1 MERRHLL
8 KALLAGL
15 AIAGTSL
22 PILGATKTTTK
33 KTTAKATA
41 AKASG
46 TAKTSTTKAK
56 ASAVSKKTVIK
67 KAGKPKIQI
76 VRTLSVDVLNTGE
89 KGRGIPY
96 YVDGRYQ
103 RDALAELN
111 RLLRDW
117 RTDRVHAIDPQLLD
131 TLHQIQQMTG
141 GKKPFEVVCG
151 YRSPQTNSALAD
163 QSLYR
168 GVARHSMHVDGKAVD
183 VSLPGVQLSQLQRA
197 ALQLKRGG
205 VGYYPG
211 SGFVHVDTG
220 AVRNWYG

>member
-15 AIAGTSL
+15 AIAGTS
-22 PILGATKTTTK
+22 PAILGATKTTTK
-33 KTTAKATA
+33 KTTAKAVTS
-41 AKASG
+41 KAS
-46 TAKTSTTKAK
+46 AKTKTGTTK

-67 KAGKPKIQI
+67 KAGKPKIQV
-76 VRTLSVDVLNTGE
+76 VRTLSLDVLNTGE
-89 KGRGIPY
+89 KGRSIPY

-103 RDALAELN
+103 RDALGELN

-117 RTDRVHAIDPQLLD
+117 RNDRVHTIDPQLLD
-131 TLHQIQQMTG
+131 TLHRLQQATG
-141 GKKPFEVVCG
+141 STKPFEVISA
-151 YRSPQTNSALAD
+151 YRSPQTNSALAE
-163 QSLYR
+163 QSVYR
-168 GVARHSMHVDGKAVD
+168 GVARHSLHVDGKAVD
-183 VSLPGVQLSQLQRA
+183 VSLPGVQLSQLHRA

-220 AVRNWYG
+220 KVRSWYG

>member
-22 PILGATKTTTK
+22 PILGATKESTK
-33 KTTAKATA
+33 KTTAKAVT
-41 AKASG
+41 AKASAK
-46 TAKTSTTKAK
+46 TKTSTTK

-67 KAGKPKIQI
+67 KAGKPKIQV
-76 VRTLSVDVLNTGE
+76 VRTLSLDVLNTGE
-89 KGRGIPY
+89 KGRSIPY
-96 YVDGRYQ
+96 YLDGRYQ

-117 RTDRVHAIDPQLLD
+117 RNDRVHTIDPQLLD
-131 TLHQIQQMTG
+131 TLHQLQKVTG
-141 GKKPFEVVCG
+141 SKKPFEVISA
-151 YRSPQTNSALAD
+151 YRSPQTNSALAE
-163 QSLYR
+163 QSVYR
-168 GVARHSMHVDGKAVD
+168 GVARHSLHVDGKAVD
-183 VSLPGVQLSQLQRA
+183 VSLPGVQLSQLHRA

-220 AVRNWYG
+220 KVRDWHG

>member
-33 KTTAKATA
+33 KTTARANAT
-41 AKASG
+41 KTSG
-46 TAKTSTTKAK
+46 TTKTSTNKT
-56 ASAVSKKTVIK
+56 SAVSKKTVVK
-67 KAGKPKIQI
+67 KTGKSKIQV

-89 KGRGIPY
+89 KGRSIPY

-131 TLHQIQQMTG
+131 ALHQLQRITG
-141 GKKPFEVVCG
+141 GNKPFEVVCG

-163 QSLYR
+163 QSVYR

-183 VSLPGVQLSQLQRA
+183 INLPGVQLGQLHRA

-220 AVRNWYG
+220 VVRNWYG

>member
-22 PILGATKTTTK
+22 PILGATKTTK
-33 KTTAKATA
+33 KSTPKA
-41 AKASG
+41 G
-46 TAKTSTTKAK
+46 TAK
-56 ASAVSKKTVIK
+56 ASAKTKSSTPKSSAVGKKTVIK
-67 KAGKPKIQI
+67 KAGKPKIQV

-89 KGRGIPY
+89 KGRSIPY

-103 RDALAELN
+103 RDALAELS

-131 TLHQIQQMTG
+131 TLHQLQRMTG

-183 VSLPGVQLSQLQRA
+183 VSLPGVQLGQLHRA